1 MLAGNDHSIHTHG
14 LVVLVVLHSDLTL
27 AVRTQIVHLAVL
39 AHLGQAL
46 CQLVSQTDGHGHQLR
61 GLIAGIAEH
70 HALIACTAHLIVGAQ
85 CDVGALAV
93 DIGDDGTGVGV
104 KAELCAGVAD
114 ICHHLADD
122 LLEIDIA
129 VGGDLAHDVDKAGGC
144 AGLAGHTG
152 IGVVGQD
159 LVQNGI
165 RDLVADLVGMS
176 FGDGLR
182 SKQVSCHLFCLL
194 IFYSRVCISCSNI
207 PFKLFCAKNK
217 SAQSPKALSVA
228 LLSLGF
234 PQDLAPYAHA
244 QVVGLHRACP
254 LSRS

>member
-1 MLAGNDHSIHTHG
+1 MLAGDDHSIHTHG
-14 LVVLVVLHSDLTL
+14 LVVLIVLHSDLAL
-27 AVRTQIVHLAVL
+27 AIRTQIVHLAVL

-46 CQLVSQTDGHGHQLR
+46 CQLVSQTDGHRHQLR
-61 GLIAGIAEH
+61 GLIAGITEH

-93 DIGDDGTGVGV
+93 DVGDDGTGVGI

-122 LLEIDIA
+122 LLEIHIA
-129 VGGDLAHDVDKAGGC
+129 VGGDLAHDVHKAGGC
-144 AGLAGHTG
+144 TGLAGHAG
-152 IGVVGQD
+152 IGVVGQNF
-159 LVQNGI
+159 VQNGI

-194 IFYSRVCISCSNI
+194 KFLQQGVY
-207 PFKLFCAKNK
+207 FLL
-217 SAQSPKALSVA
+217 QHSVQA
-228 LLSLGF
+228 FL
-234 PQDLAPYAHA
+234 
-244 QVVGLHRACP
+244 REK
-254 LSRS
+254 